1 MKERE
6 PQQYKKVTLK
16 DTLKSLETEEW
27 FDLIFYRKIGYAWA
41 LLFRKLH
48 ITPNAVTIASIFIG
62 ASAGVLFY
70 YDNIYL
76 SLLGM
81 FLLVWANSYDSADG
95 QLARMTGQYS
105 RLGRILDGA
114 CGDIWFVIIYISL
127 LLRLVIT
134 DDFLFL
140 QAFVLAAVAGYCH
153 ILQAQIADCY
163 RTLHLFFVNGR
174 AKSELEEVE
183 TLKAEN
189 AKLTWRTDWLKKI
202 VMFFYINHTK
212 SQQQFSPQMRKM
224 RHKINQLYP
233 NSDVPFALAQQYRTM
248 SRPLVK
254 YTNILTF
261 NTRVAALFVSLLLD
275 QVWIYFVFEIT
286 IMNAILIY
294 MIVKYEKVCKIF
306 NNILDK
312 EQ

>member
-1 MKERE
+1 MFQQGKEL
-6 PQQYKKVTLK
+6 KKQKV
-16 DTLKSLETEEW
+16 
-27 FDLIFYRKIGYAWA
+27 
-41 LLFRKLH
+41 
-48 ITPNAVTIASIFIG
+48 
-62 ASAGVLFY
+62 
-70 YDNIYL
+70 
-76 SLLGM
+76 
-81 FLLVWANSYDSADG
+81 
-95 QLARMTGQYS
+95 
-105 RLGRILDGA
+105 
-114 CGDIWFVIIYISL
+114 
-127 LLRLVIT
+127 
-134 DDFLFL
+134 
-140 QAFVLAAVAGYCH
+140 
-153 ILQAQIADCY
+153 
-163 RTLHLFFVNGR
+163 
-174 AKSELEEVE
+174 
-183 TLKAEN
+183 
-189 AKLTWRTDWLKKI
+189 KI